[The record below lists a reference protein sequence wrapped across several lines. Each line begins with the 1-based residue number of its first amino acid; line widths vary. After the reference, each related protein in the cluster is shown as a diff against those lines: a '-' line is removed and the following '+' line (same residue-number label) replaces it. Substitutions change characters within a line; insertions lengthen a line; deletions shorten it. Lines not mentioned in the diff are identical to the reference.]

1 MYCDECGQTLGHG
14 HHKWCNTLKPGYR
27 SFEDTLRANL
37 DERVQQIKVLELQ
50 VEALAGALQRLRLAL
65 REETKGGLRMS
76 LNLAGAFGNAI
87 AMIRE
92 FAPAWD
98 GVEHV
103 SKSEKK
109 VEDKQ

>member
-1 MYCDECGQTLGHG
+1 MNYCKLCDDEYCNHVREELG
-14 HHKWCNTLKPGYR
+14 K
-27 SFEDTLRANL
+27 FEDM
-37 DERVQQIKVLELQ
+37 KLQ